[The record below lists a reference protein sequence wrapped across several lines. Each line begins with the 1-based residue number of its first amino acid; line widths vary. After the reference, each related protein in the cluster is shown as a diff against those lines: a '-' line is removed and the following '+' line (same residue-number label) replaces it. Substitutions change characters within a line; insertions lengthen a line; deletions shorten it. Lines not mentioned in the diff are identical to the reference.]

1 MIKLTQVKSLLLAE
15 PLGTNP
21 HAHLSAASGLMKI
34 GRWLFIVAD
43 DEKHMVLVDSEDE
56 CDPISFPIMEGELP
70 LDSEARKKV
79 KHDFEA
85 IVHIPSNKELPFGGL
100 LILGSGSKKQR
111 EQGVIIP
118 FLAAPTDRQA
128 PILGEVRIINL
139 DPIYDAL
146 KDEPGK
152 TNIEGAVILGKE
164 ILLFQRG
171 NKNNRN
177 AIIRFKWK
185 TFFAVATG
193 EENKT
198 PGYSIQAYELG
209 EIDTVPLCFTDAT
222 ALADGHVIFTAA
234 AENTSDAYNDGACVG
249 SAIGIISASG
259 ELIRISKVNKKVKLE
274 GIEAQEEPTALT
286 VWLVSD
292 PDDAL
297 QPGQLFTA
305 QINRD

>member
-1 MIKLTQVKSLLLAE
+1 VVFDSTDNSAGM
-15 PLGTNP
+15 
-21 HAHLSAASGLMKI
+21 AH
-34 GRWLFIVAD
+34 R
-43 DEKHMVLVDSEDE
+43 
-56 CDPISFPIMEGELP
+56 IMQGDLP
-70 LDSEARKKV
+70 LDSEARKKH

-85 IVHIPSNKELPFGGL
+85 ITLVPSNKQCPQGGL

-111 EQGVIIP
+111 EQGVLVP
-118 FLAAPTDRQA
+118 FLSAVTDTQM
-128 PILGEVRIINL
+128 PELGETQLLDL

-152 TNIEGAVILGKE
+152 TNIEGAIIQGKH
-164 ILLFQRG
+164 IVLFQRG

-185 TFFAVATG
+185 EFFAIATG

-198 PGYSIQAYELG
+198 PDYSIQHYELG

-222 ALADGHVIFTAA
+222 ALADGRLIFTAA
-234 AENTSDAYNDGACVG
+234 AENTSDAYNDGACMG

-259 ELIRISKVNKKVKLE
+259 ELISICQVNKKVKLE
-274 GIEAQEEPTALT
+274 GVEVQEGPTALT
-286 VWLVSD
+286 LWLVSD

-305 QINRD
+305 QIDRA

>member
-15 PLGTNP
+15 PLGANP
-21 HAHLSAASGLMKI
+21 HAHLSAASGLVKI
-34 GRWLFIVAD
+34 GKWLFIVAD

-85 IVHIPSNKELPFGGL
+85 IVHVPTNKEFPFGGL

-118 FLAAPTDRQA
+118 FLALPTDRQV

-164 ILLFQRG
+164 MLLFQRG

-185 TFFAVATG
+185 EFFAVATG
-193 EENKT
+193 EENTT
-198 PGYSIQAYELG
+198 PDYSIQHYELG

-222 ALADGHVIFTAA
+222 ALADGRLIFTAA
-234 AENTSDAYNDGACVG
+234 AENTSDAYNDGACMG

-259 ELIRISKVNKKVKLE
+259 ELISICQANKKVKLE
-274 GIEAQEEPTALT
+274 GVEVQEGPTALT
-286 VWLVSD
+286 LWLVSD
-292 PDDAL
+292 PDDSL

-305 QINRD
+305 QIDRD

>member
-1 MIKLTQVKSLLLAE
+1 MIKLNEVKDLILAE
-15 PLGTNP
+15 PLGANP
-21 HAHLSAASGLMKI
+21 HAHLSAASGLVKI
-34 GRWLFIVAD
+34 GKWLFIVAD
-43 DEKHMVLVDSEDE
+43 DEKHMVLVDSEE
-56 CDPISFPIMEGELP
+56 ACDSISYPIMEGELP

-85 IVHIPSNKELPFGGL
+85 IVHVPSNQEFPFGGL

-118 FLAAPTDRQA
+118 FLAAPTDTQV
-128 PILGEVRIINL
+128 PTLGEVRIIDL

-185 TFFAVATG
+185 EFFAVATG
-193 EENKT
+193 KENKT
-198 PGYSIQAYELG
+198 PDYSIQHYELG

-222 ALADGHVIFTAA
+222 ALADGRLIFTAA
-234 AENTSDAYNDGACVG
+234 AENTSDAYNDGACMG
-249 SAIGIISASG
+249 SAIGFISPSG
-259 ELIRISKVNKKVKLE
+259 ELTSITTVDKKVKLE
-274 GIEAQEEPTALT
+274 GVEAQEASTALT
-286 VWLVSD
+286 LWLVSD
-292 PDDAL
+292 PDDSD
-297 QPGQLFTA
+297 QPGKLFTA
-305 QINRD
+305 QIELN